1 MQVHTKQQMVKLAG
15 VFDALGH
22 KRRIAIFLALKRAGA
37 NGLTFGVLATQAN
50 IADPSLTHHIR
61 MMKKFG
67 LVKSKI
73 KGKFTV
79 LTLDTSQIMQA
90 AKQLGLL

>member
-1 MQVHTKQQMVKLAG
+1 MQIYTKQQMTELAG

-22 KRRIAIFLALKRAGA
+22 ARRIAIFLALKRAGS

-50 IADPSLTHHIR
+50 IANPSLTHHIR
-61 MMKKFG
+61 MMKKSG
-67 LVKSKI
+67 LVKSKV

-79 LTLDTSQIMQA
+79 FTLDTSQIEQA
-90 AKQLGLL
+90 IKQLKLI